1 MTTKNTI
8 DPKNVKATLESK
20 FVQDVIGSNE
30 IKSNPFKYGQLGLPG
45 GESAYLSAMSGEEAN
60 KIRQDIYTQKKQEGD
75 KLGIAGEPAYGTNYD
90 VSINIAKHVQEIM
103 ALGKLGDLE
112 KSIGTVA
119 KGFEFTVPEKLRNY
133 SLQEILSKPGVI
145 NEEGKID
152 RSKLSE
158 DEQKVFVAQQLLSQA
173 YTLGVVAPLVNSNYF
188 ADLNAQA
195 KELMDSYKPVEK
207 PKK

>member
-1 MTTKNTI
+1 MERKDTI
-8 DPKNVKATLESK
+8 DSKNVKATLESK

-45 GESAYLSAMSGEEAN
+45 GESAYLSAMDSEEAN
-60 KIRQDIYTQKKQEGD
+60 KIKQGIYAQKKQEGD
-75 KLGIAGEPAYGTNYD
+75 KLGVSGEPAYGTNYD
-90 VSINIAKHVQEIM
+90 VSMQIAKQIQEIM

-112 KSIGTVA
+112 KSVGTVA

-145 NEEGKID
+145 NKEGKID

-158 DEQKVFVAQQLLSQA
+158 DEQKVFVAQQLLNQA
-173 YTLGVVAPLVNSNYF
+173 YIMGVTAPLINSNYF

-195 KELMDSYKPVEK
+195 KELMDSYKPAEK
-207 PKK
+207 AE